1 MRVIKNAEPGALS
14 VGQPPVEKAVQ
25 FVRCDRDQ
33 ACDYA
38 KFEVITP
45 SGPVYLCGH
54 HFHVNELF
62 LLSTK
67 YEVKRI
73 NEA

>member
-1 MRVIKNAEPGALS
+1 MRVIKNVEVGELS
-14 VGQPPVEKAVQ
+14 VGQPPVVTTVQ
-25 FVRCDRDQ
+25 YVKCDRDQ

-38 KFEVITP
+38 KFEIITP
-45 SGPVYLCGH
+45 KGPVYLCGH

-67 YEVKRI
+67 YEVKKI
-73 NEA
+73 NG